1 MQVVS
6 TGIPLVRLPQ
16 GVERKMNYKARFILE
31 HCGGFTKRQY
41 NLYLS
46 VNTDDEFIAE
56 LKRLPV
62 FTYIDDSRESCSK
75 LFVHI
80 NPTYDLEEIR
90 AIIKPLVNALEMRAG
105 RPDGYAFEH
114 CGPNHEY
121 YLYLSVNTDDEF
133 IAELKRLPV
142 FTYVRDDRESCSKL
156 FVSVNPVIGVKS
168 AERQI
173 RTLVK
178 ALAERQR

>member
-62 FTYIDDSRESCSK
+62 FTY
-75 LFVHI
+75 
-80 NPTYDLEEIR
+80 
-90 AIIKPLVNALEMRAG
+90 
-105 RPDGYAFEH
+105 
-114 CGPNHEY
+114 
-121 YLYLSVNTDDEF
+121 
-133 IAELKRLPV
+133 
-142 FTYVRDDRESCSKL
+142 VRDDRESCSKL